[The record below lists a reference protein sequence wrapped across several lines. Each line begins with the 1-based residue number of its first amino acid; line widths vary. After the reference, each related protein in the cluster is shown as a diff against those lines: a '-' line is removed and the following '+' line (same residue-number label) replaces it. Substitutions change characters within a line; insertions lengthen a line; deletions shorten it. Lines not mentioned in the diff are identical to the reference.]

1 MRSRLFNF
9 LSCLLLSATA
19 VQSAQAVDL
28 TTQRQYY
35 DEAKRAL
42 AKGDSGPYM
51 QYSQALA
58 DYPLTPYL
66 AYDELT
72 ARLKTASNEEIE
84 QFLAKNGDLP
94 QANWMKLRWL
104 RWLADRGDW
113 QTFEKYYDAKLNF
126 VELDCLHGQYQL
138 THNLKAEGYKT
149 TEKLWM
155 TGKSQPAACDAT
167 FGQWA
172 ADGQL
177 TEQKIWDRAKLAAEA
192 RNYALAN
199 SLVKTLPTLGAQGRL
214 MVDVAQKPDMLSDP
228 SRFLPANEAMSD
240 AVGLGLR
247 RLARQDPDK
256 AMALLDGYAS
266 SMHFSRDEKVSI
278 AREIG
283 LTLARRYDPRALDV
297 MTKYDPELRDNT
309 VSEWRLRLLLRLAR
323 WEDAYQLTRKLPQD
337 LATTNRWRYWQARS
351 LELAEPKNPQ
361 PLVLYK
367 NLAQER
373 DFYGFLAAD
382 RSKAPYQLKN
392 KPLVMSQALINKVRN
407 TPGVRRALEFYAR
420 GQIVDG
426 RREWYHVSRHF
437 NRDEM
442 VAQAKLAY
450 DMKWYFPAIR
460 TISQPPIGRIKKP
473 TAKIAAVL
481 SS

>member
-19 VQSAQAVDL
+19 VQTAQAVDL

-42 AKGDSGPYM
+42 AKGDTGPYM

-72 ARLKTASNEEIE
+72 ARLKSASNQEIE

-104 RWLADRGDW
+104 RWLAERGDW
-113 QTFEKYYDAKLNF
+113 QTFEKYYDPKLNF

-149 TEKLWM
+149 AEKLWM
-155 TGKSQPAACDAT
+155 TGKSQPAACDTT

-172 ADGQL
+172 AAGQL

-228 SRFLPANEAMSD
+228 SRFLPATEAMSD

-283 LTLARRYDPRALDV
+283 RQPVLAFGNSKGDASMLNYTITNNPYRSAAFILLCDDLDRELGSLKKAQA
-297 MTKYDPELRDNT
+297 TK
-309 VSEWRLRLLLRLAR
+309 A
-323 WEDAYQLTRKLPQD
+323 
-337 LATTNRWRYWQARS
+337 
-351 LELAEPKNPQ
+351 LAEKNGW
-361 PLVLYK
+361 L
-367 NLAQER
+367 
-373 DFYGFLAAD
+373 
-382 RSKAPYQLKN
+382 S
-392 KPLVMSQALINKVRN
+392 
-407 TPGVRRALEFYAR
+407 
-420 GQIVDG
+420 
-426 RREWYHVSRHF
+426 VSM
-437 NRDEM
+437 RDEF
-442 VAQAKLAY
+442 K
-450 DMKWYFPAIR
+450 
-460 TISQPPIGRIKKP
+460 TIYGDEVKRQQ
-473 TAKIAAVL
+473 
-481 SS
+481 